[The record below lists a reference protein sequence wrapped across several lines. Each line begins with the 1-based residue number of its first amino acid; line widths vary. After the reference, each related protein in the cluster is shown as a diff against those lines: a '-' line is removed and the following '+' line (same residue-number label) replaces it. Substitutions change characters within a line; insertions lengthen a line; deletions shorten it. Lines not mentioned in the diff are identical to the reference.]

1 MIRIL
6 AVCRIFDH
14 ILNQI
19 SSCVILIDMFFLT
32 IDGVCSNQF
41 RLWYLNNCT
50 CSYKFYVS
58 KM

>member
-19 SSCVILIDMFFLT
+19 SSCVILIDIFFSRYMVSAPTSSDFGILT
-32 IDGVCSNQF
+32 IAPVVTSF
-41 RLWYLNNCT
+41 
-50 CSYKFYVS
+50 
-58 KM
+58 M